1 MAVYDAIFKSFS
13 IFIENMVCTM
23 CKAEK
28 MEENTTLL
36 ANRKKWRQINYLVPC
51 CIEEI
56 TIIGRA
62 IRFYCKKIWQ
72 HIKQI
77 SHYQGEVAFR
87 KNFYLNKKVK
97 KIHLI

>member
-1 MAVYDAIFKSFS
+1 
-13 IFIENMVCTM
+13 MVCTM

-77 SHYQGEVAFR
+77 PHYQGEVAFR